1 MRGSG
6 PKVRKLRNEIEGKKW
21 VWTHFMRGS
30 GSKVRK
36 LRNEIKGKFLQFYFM
51 TILRPVVQTQRSHR
65 YYDCSDERV
74 WTPGY
79 KVRKLRNE
87 IEGKV
92 FAILFYDYPETCCA
106 DSVQS

>member
-1 MRGSG
+1 M
-6 PKVRKLRNEIEGKKW
+6 KL
-21 VWTHFMRGS
+21 
-30 GSKVRK
+30 
-36 LRNEIKGKFLQFYFM
+36 KGKFLQFYFM
-51 TILRPVVQTQRSHR
+51 TILRPAVQTQRSHR

-74 WTPGY
+74 WTPGS

-106 DSVQS
+106 DSAQL